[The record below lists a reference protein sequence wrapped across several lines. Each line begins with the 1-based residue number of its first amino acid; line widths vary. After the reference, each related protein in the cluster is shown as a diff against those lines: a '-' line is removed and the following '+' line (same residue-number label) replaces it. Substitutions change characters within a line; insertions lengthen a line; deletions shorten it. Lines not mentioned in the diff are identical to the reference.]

1 MDAKSDETGE
11 EEDPVVVLGLR
22 PEELDGPTFCP
33 LDVDARGEPDR

>member
-1 MDAKSDETGE
+1 VDAKSDETGE

-22 PEELDGPTFCP
+22 PDGPTFCT